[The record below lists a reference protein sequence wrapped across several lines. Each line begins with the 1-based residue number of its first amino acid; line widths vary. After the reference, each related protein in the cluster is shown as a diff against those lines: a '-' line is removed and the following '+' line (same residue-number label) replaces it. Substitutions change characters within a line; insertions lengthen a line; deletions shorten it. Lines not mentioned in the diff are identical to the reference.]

1 MYLLIKD
8 FGENLMSRGGKRE
21 GAGRPATGKNT
32 TKATIYIKDRDL
44 LNSYAQSLD
53 ISVNEL
59 ISRIIRNEN
68 FDKYLKKL

>member
-1 MYLLIKD
+1 
-8 FGENLMSRGGKRE
+8 MSPRGGARN
-21 GAGRPATGKNT
+21 GAGRPATGKTT

-59 ISRIIRNEN
+59 IHRVIRNEN
-68 FDKYLKKL
+68 FNEYLKKIF

>member
-1 MYLLIKD
+1 MP
-8 FGENLMSRGGKRE
+8 RGGKRE
-21 GAGRPATGKNT
+21 GAGRPATGRTT

-59 ISRIIRNEN
+59 IHRIIRNKN
-68 FDKYLKKL
+68 FEDYLKFLKQ

>member
-1 MYLLIKD
+1 
-8 FGENLMSRGGKRE
+8 MSRGGART

-44 LNSYAQSLD
+44 LNEYAKSLD

-59 ISRIIRNEN
+59 IHRIIRSEN
-68 FDKYLKKL
+68 FDEYLKTLN

>member
-1 MYLLIKD
+1 
-8 FGENLMSRGGKRE
+8 MSLGGKRD
-21 GAGRPATGKNT
+21 GAGIPATGKTT

-59 ISRIIRNEN
+59 ISRIIRN
-68 FDKYLKKL
+68 DKFEESLKKL

>member
-1 MYLLIKD
+1 
-8 FGENLMSRGGKRE
+8 MSPRGGART

-59 ISRIIRNEN
+59 ISRIIRNEK
-68 FDKYLKKL
+68 FDEYIKKL